1 MGTNIN
7 HTLSHKLQS
16 RAERGLLRKLRTG
29 DGLVDLCSNDYLGLA
44 RDEKFKLL
52 LLRLTVDFPDDM
64 TGATGSRLLAG
75 NTQIAEGVEAE
86 IAKIHKA
93 EAGLIFNSGYDA
105 NLGLFGCIADEGDTI
120 LYDELV
126 HASIHDGLKLSK
138 ANNIA
143 FKHNDLA
150 DLEDKLKQ
158 AHGQVFVSV
167 ESVYSM
173 DGDFALLEEIAVLC
187 ELHNAA
193 LIVDEAHATGFVGET
208 GLGLVNHL
216 GIEDKCFARLHTFGK
231 ALASHGAI
239 VLGSNTLRNYLTNYA
254 RPFIY
259 STALPPHAYRQA
271 LAAYWYMLGNHQKI
285 EQLYSLIDYYRE
297 KTKGLPYQV
306 LDSPS
311 AIQGIIVPGNVA
323 VRALA
328 QKLEEKGF
336 DTRPIVSP
344 TVPKGAERIRIC
356 LHSFNTA
363 AEIDRLVLELAQ

>member
-1 MGTNIN
+1 MSKQIN

-150 DLEDKLKQ
+150 DLEAKLKQ

-271 LAAYWYMLGNHQKI
+271 LAAYWYMLGNHHKI
-285 EQLYSLIDYYRE
+285 EQLYSLINYYRE

-311 AIQGIIVPGNVA
+311 AIQGIVVPGNAA

-356 LHSFNTA
+356 LHSFNTT
-363 AEIDRLVLELAQ
+363 AEIDRLVFELQ